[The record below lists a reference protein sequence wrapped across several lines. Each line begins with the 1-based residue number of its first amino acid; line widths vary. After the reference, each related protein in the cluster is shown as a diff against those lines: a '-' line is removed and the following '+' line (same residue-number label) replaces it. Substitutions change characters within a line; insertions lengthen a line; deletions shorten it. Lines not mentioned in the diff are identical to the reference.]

1 MKFWLY
7 IMKDIGTVKWFVMR
21 DLKRRHALRR
31 AYQELMERGF
41 EVFTPM
47 RWTVKVKRGVR
58 MRQEEPIIADLLF
71 VRSAKDPLD
80 RAVANISTLQYR
92 YRLGHSASE
101 PTVVRDTDMERFIN
115 AVRNSHDTRYYLPEE
130 IKSEMYGKEI
140 RVVGGP
146 FDGYT
151 GRLLSLRGSKTK
163 RLLVELP
170 GFITAAVEVSPD
182 YIQFI
187 SEN

>member
-1 MKFWLY
+1 MRDTNA
-7 IMKDIGTVKWFVMR
+7 IRWFVMR
-21 DLKRRHALRR
+21 DLKRRHSLRR

-47 RWTVKVKRGVR
+47 RETVTVKKGVKVR
-58 MRQEEPIIADLLF
+58 KEEPIIADLLF
-71 VRSAKDPLD
+71 VRSAKGPLD
-80 RAVANISTLQYR
+80 KVVANISTLQYR
-92 YRLGHSASE
+92 YRLGHSVND
-101 PTVVRDTDMERFIN
+101 PTVVRDDDMERFIN
-115 AVRNSHDTRYYLPEE
+115 AVRNSKNPRYYLPEE
-130 IKSEMYGKEI
+130 IRSEMYGKEI

-170 GFITAAVEVSPD
+170 GFITAAVEVCPD
-182 YIQFI
+182 YIQLV
-187 SEN
+187 S

>member
-130 IKSEMYGKEI
+130 IRSEMYGKEI

-182 YIQFI
+182 YIQLT